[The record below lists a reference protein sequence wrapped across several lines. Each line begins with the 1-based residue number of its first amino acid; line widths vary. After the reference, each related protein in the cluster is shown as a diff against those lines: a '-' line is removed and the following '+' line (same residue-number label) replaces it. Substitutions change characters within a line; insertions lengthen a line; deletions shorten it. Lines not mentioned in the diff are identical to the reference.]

1 MHPWRT
7 YPLGVTTEQYDP
19 GTFALEFQRFLQD
32 LHRLLPPTSDAIR
45 DEIRQHMGVDPAA
58 LSSIVENLHPAE
70 HPNLQL
76 ALDELVS
83 ATPSAKLLGLPV
95 ETRMMMDFSLSSLLA
110 GRYRGSAE
118 ISPPEYRSVPVDIDH
133 SLPCVEVGIWLLQDG
148 SAPVVV
154 LVVFGQRHTPGEG
167 LRVEVAAPSPSDA
180 SRFLSGLRDRM
191 AARNVYRGK
200 VLSFSFSEWG
210 QFNLQFHKL
219 PAIGPTD
226 IVLPAADLDAMERHT
241 VGVARQATALLAA
254 GRHIKRGLL
263 LYGPPGTGKTY
274 SVMYLCNL
282 MPDRTTFLLSGVG
295 EQVLGQAAA
304 LARRLAPSM
313 VVLEDVDLVAAE
325 RTHYAFGANPLLF
338 QLLNEMDG
346 LAEDVDVI
354 FVLTTNRVELLEPA
368 LANRPGRIDEA
379 VEIKLPDAECRR
391 RLFELYLTGLETDI
405 RTLNGLIAGTE
416 GVSPAFIKELVR
428 RATLEAATMRANG
441 QAVVVT
447 GDNLESALH
456 QLTARSTSV
465 LRATLGGTP
474 QDVGDRAN

>member
-1 MHPWRT
+1 
-7 YPLGVTTEQYDP
+7 
-19 GTFALEFQRFLQD
+19 
-32 LHRLLPPTSDAIR
+32 
-45 DEIRQHMGVDPAA
+45 
-58 LSSIVENLHPAE
+58 
-70 HPNLQL
+70 
-76 ALDELVS
+76 
-83 ATPSAKLLGLPV
+83 
-95 ETRMMMDFSLSSLLA
+95 
-110 GRYRGSAE
+110 
-118 ISPPEYRSVPVDIDH
+118 
-133 SLPCVEVGIWLLQDG
+133 
-148 SAPVVV
+148 
-154 LVVFGQRHTPGEG
+154 
-167 LRVEVAAPSPSDA
+167 
-180 SRFLSGLRDRM
+180 
-191 AARNVYRGK
+191 
-200 VLSFSFSEWG
+200 
-210 QFNLQFHKL
+210 
-219 PAIGPTD
+219 
-226 IVLPAADLDAMERHT
+226 
-241 VGVARQATALLAA
+241 
-254 GRHIKRGLL
+254 
-263 LYGPPGTGKTY
+263 
-274 SVMYLCNL
+274 MYLCNL